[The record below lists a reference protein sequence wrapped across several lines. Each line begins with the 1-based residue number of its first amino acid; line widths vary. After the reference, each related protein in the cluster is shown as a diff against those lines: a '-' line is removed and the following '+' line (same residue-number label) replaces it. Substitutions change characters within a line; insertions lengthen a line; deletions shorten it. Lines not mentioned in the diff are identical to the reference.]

1 MTAETM
7 TSVFSIHQPGY
18 FPWLGLLH
26 KIDRSDVLIV
36 LDEVQ
41 LSDSAY
47 QHRNSFLTSDGKVK
61 FLTIPIEK
69 KDYLLKPFKDL
80 RIADA
85 RWGDTHRNFL
95 RNNYRKH
102 PGFDQIFSVAEEV
115 FSVSSP
121 FLIDVVMASM
131 RASMRWFGINTE
143 LRFQSEMAYD
153 RSARKGDLVLE
164 LLKSCGAQAY
174 LSGRGAM
181 AYQVDS
187 EFETHAIRLVYA
199 DFAPGVYPQK
209 GGVPFVPGLS
219 CIDLL
224 CNVGVGQARQY
235 IE

>member
-1 MTAETM
+1 MTADTM

-26 KIDRSDVLIV
+26 KIDRSDILIV

-47 QHRNSFLTSDGKVK
+47 QHRNSFLTNDGKVK

-85 RWGDTHRNFL
+85 RWGDAHRNFL
-95 RNNYRKH
+95 KNNYRKH
-102 PGFDQIFSVAEEV
+102 PCFEQIFPVADEV
-115 FSVSSP
+115 FSVSSS

-131 RASMRWFGINTE
+131 RASMRLLGMKTE
-143 LRFQSEMAYD
+143 VRFQSEMDYD
-153 RSARKGDLVLE
+153 RSARKGDLVLQ
-164 LLKSCGAQAY
+164 LLQASGAKSY

-181 AYQVDS
+181 AYQDDKV
-187 EFETHAIRLVYA
+187 FEEHGIRLAYA
-199 DFAPGVYPQK
+199 DFVPTAYPQK
-209 GGVPFVPGLS
+209 GGAPFVPGLS
-219 CIDLL
+219 CLDLL
-224 CNVGVGQARQY
+224 CNVGVEQARQY
-235 IE
+235 IV